1 MATPKRDL
9 IAELI
14 EAGGATKESLMEAVE
29 VNSAGLSSQFTYLRL
44 TGKYPVKSSDGIFS
58 FASKEEWDE
67 MKANAVANRGSAAA
81 KKSPEERLE
90 ALEKRQAKLQEA
102 FSKKDDAY
110 AKDASTINGLRLTK
124 ATAEVDICNY
134 ELEQVKVE
142 LEG

>member
-134 ELEQVKVE
+134 ELEQVKAE